1 KIHEQVK
8 ESIEELDLKI
18 IKSNVEIQHFGYIN
32 TSKEKKERNLNLLK
46 NSDLSD
52 DFNKMN
58 YADTLFSIEK
68 LKDAERLYL
77 QIINSDFLTN
87 TQKDKVKIRLG
98 QIYLKQ
104 NQYKDVFKYTDFT

>member
-1 KIHEQVK
+1 
-8 ESIEELDLKI
+8 
-18 IKSNVEIQHFGYIN
+18 
-32 TSKEKKERNLNLLK
+32 
-46 NSDLSD
+46 
-52 DFNKMN
+52 
-58 YADTLFSIEK
+58 EK

-104 NQYKDVFKYTDFT
+104 NQYKDVFKYTDFTSSDDDLEGLRMFVRGAAYLSLNDFDNAREIYTDSKLVKSKLIDKAVVEKAILVLKNS